1 MSVLAFG
8 AHPDDVDLYAGGL
21 VASLVARG
29 ERVHLVDLTAGE
41 LGTRGSVEQRAAEA
55 ATAAAALGVTRECLG
70 LPDGALSAEDQAQ
83 LRAVVGALRAARP
96 RLVLGPWPVDPH
108 PDHAATH
115 ELVRKARFLARLA
128 KWEAPGAP
136 CRPGPIL
143 WYEQKVPFE
152 PDLIVDVTAGWD
164 AKARAVAA
172 FGSQFQRGTGD
183 DVRTE
188 ISDPEFHEMLRARA
202 RAHGQRIGVE
212 WGEAYRREDLAAVR
226 DPRLLLGEDVA

>member
-1 MSVLAFG
+1 MSVLAIG

-21 VASLVARG
+21 VASLAARG
-29 ERVHLVDLTAGE
+29 EKVHVVDLTAGE
-41 LGTRGSVEQRAAEA
+41 LGTRGTVEQRAAEA
-55 ATAAAALGVTRECLG
+55 TAAAEALGVTRECLG
-70 LPDGALSAEDQAQ
+70 LPDGALSPENQSQ
-83 LRAVVGALRAARP
+83 LRAVVAAMRAARP

-115 ELVRKARFLARLA
+115 ELIRKARFLARLA
-128 KWEAPGAP
+128 KWEAPGEP

-143 WYEQKVPFE
+143 WYEQKIPFE
-152 PDLIVDVTAGWD
+152 PDLIVDVSVGWE

-172 FGSQFQRGTGD
+172 FGSQFQRDAGD
-183 DVRTE
+183 QVRTE

-226 DPRLLLGEDVA
+226 DPQSLLGEELA